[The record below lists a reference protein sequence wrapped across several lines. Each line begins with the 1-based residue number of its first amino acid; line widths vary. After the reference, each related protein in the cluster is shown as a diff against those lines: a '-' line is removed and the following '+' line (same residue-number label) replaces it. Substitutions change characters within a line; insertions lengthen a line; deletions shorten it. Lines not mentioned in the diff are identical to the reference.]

1 MKKLLSLL
9 FVLIPIVLFAQTDTI
24 ISKTPEIELPDFVIT
39 GTAKIEMPTQMKETP
54 DVISALHE
62 QFILPRIG
70 VENLELEGLTDP
82 VKLQAKIKDSLDYN
96 NFRLFAGAGLN
107 YLPSVDAFFSD
118 KINKFKINAFA
129 SFDKV
134 RNYIPNSGYHDLLA
148 GGGMT
153 YIIRK
158 ENEPPARINIS
169 GTFNQ
174 HNYSPFAALTDNRFR
189 SSNLI
194 NLSGVFENLFWRE
207 FNVDLGGFADFHY
220 LSDYNSSHLN
230 VSPYVSA
237 KTSFEHFILSAKFN
251 PSLLKTSTKTNQ
263 SDLILALSSEMQLR
277 KLFNRMSLSVML
289 DYQSK
294 SETGKQFLG
303 PSVSIGLGILES
315 LSIGLLYQN
324 RLIQQTPPKLW
335 KTNPYIDTLY
345 YRHNYERVKNKT
357 GFVLRFYPTRM
368 MNVELNVSRFEHV
381 RKIMFEPASTN
392 IGYFSVLRLDTKVL
406 EANFL
411 SNLSFGKFGNIYSE
425 VKYIDSKI
433 SKNSKVE
440 PFTPLIQVNAIYTY
454 KFDFS
459 LLLRLRFLYNSASYS
474 DINNVSQIGD
484 CLDLGMNVEYEIGK
498 YLKTGVEISNILNRR
513 NYRWKNYQLEPID
526 VLFYLSTNL

>member
-1 MKKLLSLL
+1 
-9 FVLIPIVLFAQTDTI
+9 
-24 ISKTPEIELPDFVIT
+24 
-39 GTAKIEMPTQMKETP
+39 
-54 DVISALHE
+54 
-62 QFILPRIG
+62 
-70 VENLELEGLTDP
+70 
-82 VKLQAKIKDSLDYN
+82 
-96 NFRLFAGAGLN
+96 
-107 YLPSVDAFFSD
+107 
-118 KINKFKINAFA
+118 
-129 SFDKV
+129 
-134 RNYIPNSGYHDLLA
+134 
-148 GGGMT
+148 
-153 YIIRK
+153 
-158 ENEPPARINIS
+158 
-169 GTFNQ
+169 
-174 HNYSPFAALTDNRFR
+174 
-189 SSNLI
+189 
-194 NLSGVFENLFWRE
+194 
-207 FNVDLGGFADFHY
+207 
-220 LSDYNSSHLN
+220 
-230 VSPYVSA
+230 
-237 KTSFEHFILSAKFN
+237 
-251 PSLLKTSTKTNQ
+251 
-263 SDLILALSSEMQLR
+263 
-277 KLFNRMSLSVML
+277 ML

-406 EANFL
+406 EVNFL
-411 SNLSFGKFGNIYSE
+411 SNLSFGKFGDVFSE
-425 VKYIDSKI
+425 IKYIDSKI

-440 PFTPLIQVNAIYTY
+440 PFTPLIQVNAIYTF

-459 LLLRLRFLYNSASYS
+459 LLLRLRFLYNSISYS

-484 CLDLGMNVEYEIGK
+484 YLDLGMNVEYEIGK